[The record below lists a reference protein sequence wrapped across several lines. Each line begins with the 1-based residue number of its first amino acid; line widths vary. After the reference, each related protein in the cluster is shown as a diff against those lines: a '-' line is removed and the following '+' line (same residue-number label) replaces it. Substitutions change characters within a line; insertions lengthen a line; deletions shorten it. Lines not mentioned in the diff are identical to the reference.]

1 MEALSG
7 GVDWATSQDTSQLKV
22 IAREEDKPWGIY
34 SDHFSDIVPSPNIVD
49 ISYPCF

>member
-22 IAREEDKPWGIY
+22 IAREEDTPWGY
-34 SDHFSDIVPSPNIVD
+34 IV
-49 ISYPCF
+49 ISSLTLFLFPYPCF